1 MERERES
8 LRGVVRGVE
17 RGVER
22 GMREGP
28 NTKVAFIEPLFKKH
42 AAFVQTLPR
51 TYSSYLIFLA
61 SGSLYFVKYVAD
73 LSDKPCMNMQCGC
86 IFSYQLSSHI

>member
-1 MERERES
+1 M
-8 LRGVVRGVE
+8 VE
-17 RGVER
+17 RVGER
-22 GMREGP
+22 GSGERDREGP

-42 AAFVQTLPR
+42 AAFVQTLIR

-61 SGSLYFVKYVAD
+61 SGSPYFVKYVAD